1 MDTHLILDLVC
12 EDPFSSLTSPLLV
25 DVVVDDDDDDAWT
38 YVVIINAFVVFG
50 VLLTSISFD
59 LLTYS

>member
-25 DVVVDDDDDDAWT
+25 DVVVDDDDDAWT

>member
-12 EDPFSSLTSPLLV
+12 EDPFSSRISPLLV
-25 DVVVDDDDDDAWT
+25 DVVVDDDDDAWT
-38 YVVIINAFVVFG
+38 YVVIIDAFVVFG